1 MADPKY
7 ANLPGI
13 AVDQPDLYETN
24 ELPESDQH
32 QDFDIEESD
41 AVETLHISTNEAF
54 GKFKGKNLDTS
65 NVDFSDKIQKSKQ
78 KGYIAWTGDYE
89 LAGKDDQET
98 LDQKYQRLNCE
109 VRQLLEDLEDLKN
122 SGAEKVGNQN
132 LVGLAKQTAMLQ
144 DQLSGLKLEEYL
156 GSDPVKDLQDPSG
169 NAKKKLLTQIEQ
181 LKTIKSAS
189 DNVANKSNPESS
201 EVMYELLMKPDSSK
215 LEERQRL
222 ALFESRLEAVEKVL
236 GPSAEKMSV
245 LSVETNTK
253 NISSAISV
261 INSRLGLLEPVHL
274 DHVEG
279 RLAALLQKLNTVNE
293 KKANLEDTEK
303 NNKIAELYE
312 MVTANQSV
320 ALALPE
326 VVDRLD
332 SLQALHEQS
341 LQFSKTLLQLDSLQQ
356 KLQTNL
362 STNEKVLQETQ
373 GKFSENLETIQKNF
387 DAMDQ
392 RLNKLKK

>member
-54 GKFKGKNLDTS
+54 GKFKGK
-65 NVDFSDKIQKSKQ
+65 
-78 KGYIAWTGDYE
+78 
-89 LAGKDDQET
+89 DDQET

-122 SGAEKVGNQN
+122 SGAEKVGNQY

-181 LKTIKSAS
+181 LKTKNTTSDKVESKS
-189 DNVANKSNPESS
+189 VPESS
-201 EVMYELLMKPDSSK
+201 EVMYELLM
-215 LEERQRL
+215 
-222 ALFESRLEAVEKVL
+222 
-236 GPSAEKMSV
+236 
-245 LSVETNTK
+245 
-253 NISSAISV
+253 
-261 INSRLGLLEPVHL
+261 
-274 DHVEG
+274 
-279 RLAALLQKLNTVNE
+279 
-293 KKANLEDTEK
+293 
-303 NNKIAELYE
+303 
-312 MVTANQSV
+312 
-320 ALALPE
+320 
-326 VVDRLD
+326 
-332 SLQALHEQS
+332 
-341 LQFSKTLLQLDSLQQ
+341 
-356 KLQTNL
+356 
-362 STNEKVLQETQ
+362 
-373 GKFSENLETIQKNF
+373 
-387 DAMDQ
+387 
-392 RLNKLKK
+392 